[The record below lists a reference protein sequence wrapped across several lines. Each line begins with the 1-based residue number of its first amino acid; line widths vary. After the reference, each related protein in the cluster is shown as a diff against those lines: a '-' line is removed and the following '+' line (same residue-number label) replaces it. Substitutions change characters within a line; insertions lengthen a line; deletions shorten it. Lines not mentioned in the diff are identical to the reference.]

1 MTNNGIIVSG
11 GSLTADNIVVGDNA
25 SVATSSSDIFA
36 NRHAEL
42 VSRLEG
48 LILEVEKIRGSSEQY
63 AALIDAATRA
73 KNEGAKGNPNRDT
86 LEAILSIM
94 EKGASV
100 FSGVAGAVV
109 AVKGALAALF
119 A

>member
-1 MTNNGIIVSG
+1 MMNKGIIVSG
-11 GSLTADNIVVGDNA
+11 GSLSADDIVVGDNA
-25 SVATSSSDIFA
+25 SLSISSPDVLA

-48 LILEVEKIRGSSEQY
+48 LVVEVEKIRGSSEQY

-73 KNEGAKGNPNRDT
+73 KCEGAKEKPNRDT
-86 LEAILSIM
+86 LDAILSII
-94 EKGASV
+94 EKSASV